1 MADPIITPGAGA
13 GDSNSALAVQ
23 GAQRATPL
31 IPKPAFGSGN
41 LMDRIRALMA
51 QPAFAKALPMMGVV
65 AVLGLAAFAWLA
77 LREPPQRDLFRGLP
91 DNDKAA
97 VAAALQS
104 SNIMY
109 QIDSASGALT
119 VSEED
124 YHTAKMT
131 LAAQGLPRSAPDG
144 DSVVSSLPMGASRA
158 VEGEKLRTAR
168 EMDLARSIEAIDAV
182 LSARV
187 HLAVEPPSIFIRD
200 RSAPAASVVLQLA
213 PGGNLGEAQVRAITH
228 LVASSVAGLNV
239 ENVSVVDQNGRL
251 LSQDGAE
258 GPMTEAE
265 RQLEV
270 RERIEERYRRSLA
283 ALLTPMLGA
292 DNFVAE
298 VSAEV
303 DFTERQATSESFP
316 ADESRVRSEQLSWS
330 AEPTPPTP
338 RGIPG
343 AVNAEPPGETEL
355 GEEID
360 PPAEEA
366 EDAGELKKREEQ
378 INRNF
383 ELGRQVSVTRDAVG
397 QVERI
402 SVAVAVRG
410 PDGKPLPDEELAQI
424 EALVK
429 GAVGFD
435 EKRGDQVAVSSR
447 NFMDIATTETPWY
460 EAGWVAMLVRNIS
473 ALLVALALIFGIG
486 RPLLRK
492 AGLFKGKAKD
502 GVTEEAAKADTKAEA
517 AAPPSLGAMQTPQLG
532 SNNDQGGTVTLDMI
546 TAAQSYQ
553 ERALLIQN
561 FVKQNPEHAAMVVRD
576 LLRNDQEQANA

>member
-1 MADPIITPGAGA
+1 MADQIITPGAGA
-13 GDSNSALAVQ
+13 GENNAALAVQ

-31 IPKPAFGSGN
+31 ISKPSFGSGN
-41 LMDRIRALMA
+41 ILDRIRALIA
-51 QPAFAKALPMMGVV
+51 QPAIARAMPMIAAIGV
-65 AVLGLAAFAWLA
+65 LSLAAFAWLA

-97 VAAALQS
+97 VAAALES

-109 QIDSASGALT
+109 QIDNASGALT
-119 VSEED
+119 VSEDD

-131 LAAQGLPRSAPDG
+131 LAAQGLPRSSPDG
-144 DSVVSSLPMGASRA
+144 DSVVSAMPMGASRA

-168 EMDLARSIEAIDAV
+168 ELDLARSIEAIDAV

-200 RSAPAASVVLQLA
+200 RNAPAASVVLQLA
-213 PGGNLGEAQVRAITH
+213 PGGNLGESQVRAVTH

-251 LSQDGAE
+251 LSKDGAE
-258 GPMTEAE
+258 GPMTETE

-292 DNFVAE
+292 ENFVAE

-330 AEPTPPTP
+330 AEPGLPTP

-343 AVNAEPPGETEL
+343 AVNPEPPAETEVS
-355 GEEID
+355 EQID
-360 PPAEEA
+360 PPAEDA
-366 EDAGELKKREEQ
+366 ENAEINKREEQ
-378 INRNF
+378 VSRNF
-383 ELGRQVSVTRDAVG
+383 ELGRQVSVTRNAVG
-397 QVERI
+397 QVERV

-410 PDGKPLPDEELAQI
+410 PDGEPLPAEELTQI
-424 EALVK
+424 ETLVK
-429 GAVGFD
+429 GAIGFD
-435 EKRGDQVAVSSR
+435 EERGDQVAVSSR

-460 EAGWVAMLVRNIS
+460 EAGWVAMLARNVS

-492 AGLFKGKAKD
+492 AGLFKSKRKD
-502 GVTEEAAKADTKAEA
+502 GETEEAAEAIAKKAEA
-517 AAPPSLGAMQTPQLG
+517 TAPPSLGAMQTPQLG
-532 SNNDQGGTVTLDMI
+532 SSDEGGTVTLDMI

-576 LLRNDQEQANA
+576 LLRNDQEQVNA

>member
-1 MADPIITPGAGA
+1 
-13 GDSNSALAVQ
+13 
-23 GAQRATPL
+23 
-31 IPKPAFGSGN
+31 
-41 LMDRIRALMA
+41 MDRIRAMMA
-51 QPAFAKALPMMGVV
+51 QPAIARSLPMVGAI

-91 DNDKAA
+91 DSDKAA
-97 VAAALQS
+97 VAVALES

-109 QIDSASGALT
+109 QLDNASGALT
-119 VSEED
+119 VSEDD

-131 LAAQGLPRSAPDG
+131 LAAQGLPRSAPNG
-144 DSVVSSLPMGASRA
+144 DSIVSAMPMGASRA

-168 EMDLARSIEAIDAV
+168 ELDLARSIEAIDAV

-213 PGGNLGEAQVRAITH
+213 PGGNISESQVRAITH
-228 LVASSVAGLNV
+228 LVGSSVAGLSA

-251 LSQDGAE
+251 LSSDDGE
-258 GPMTEAE
+258 GSMSEAE
-265 RQLEV
+265 RQLQV
-270 RERIEERYRRSLA
+270 RERIEERYRRSLT

-316 ADESRVRSEQLSWS
+316 ADESRIRSEQRSWS
-330 AEPTPPTP
+330 SEPGALVPG
-338 RGIPG
+338 GIPG
-343 AVNAEPPGETEL
+343 AVGAQPPGEAEL
-355 GEEID
+355 GDQID
-360 PPAEEA
+360 PPAEGGA
-366 EDAGELKKREEQ
+366 EDGEINKREEQ
-378 INRNF
+378 VSRNF

-397 QVERI
+397 QVDRI

-410 PDGKPLPDEELAQI
+410 PDGEPLPEAELAQI
-424 EALVK
+424 ETLVK
-429 GAVGFD
+429 GAIGFS
-435 EKRGDQVAVSSR
+435 EARGDQVAVSSR
-447 NFMDIATTETPWY
+447 DFMDVTTTQAPWY
-460 EAGWVAMLVRNIS
+460 EAGWVAMLVRNLS

-486 RPLLRK
+486 RPLLKK
-492 AGLFKGKAKD
+492 AGLFKSKAEK
-502 GVTEEAAKADTKAEA
+502 ERENEA
-517 AAPPSLGAMQTPQLG
+517 AASAPTAADANTPALNGMQPQQLTG
-532 SNNDQGGTVTLDMI
+532 SERVSAVTLDMI

-561 FVKQNPEHAAMVVRD
+561 FVKQNPEHAALVVKD
-576 LLRNDQEQANA
+576 LLRSDKSPKEPVNA